1 VKLATVN
8 CGSSSIRI
16 TIFDADT
23 GDVIAAGRLEE
34 IGSAESRWQQ
44 RRRTAAGTFVTT
56 EQRAAIADH
65 RAGFALAMPTNP
77 ADPVIRDQSELV
89 AIAHRVVHGGEIF
102 RAPTL
107 IDDRVVEAVRTLFPL
122 APLHNPFNLLGI
134 EIARQRYPHV
144 PQVAV
149 FDTAFHQTL
158 PPHAYRYALPADAY
172 AAHHVRRY
180 GFHGTSHQYVAR
192 EAARHL
198 GRPLAELNLITL
210 HLGNGASAAAIR
222 DGRCVDTSMGMTPLE
237 GLVMGSRSG
246 DLDPAIPFYLMRQS
260 GMSAE
265 DMERLLNSQ
274 SGLTG
279 LCGTNDM
286 REIQRRAENG
296 DERATLAFEMFCY
309 RVKKYLGAY
318 CAVLGRID
326 AVVFTGGI
334 GENSTV
340 VRHGMCV
347 GLEGLGIRLDDRK
360 NAAATENVAAVQQD
374 GGPVAILVI
383 RTDEELE
390 MARQA
395 KEVVAQESAPR
406 V

>member
-1 VKLATVN
+1 VKLVTVN

-16 TIFDADT
+16 KTFDAHT
-23 GDVIAAGRLEE
+23 GEQLASDRLEE
-34 IGSAESRWQQ
+34 IGSAESRWYRQ
-44 RRRTAAGTFVTT
+44 RRTAEGTVVAS
-56 EQRAAIADH
+56 EQRVTATDH
-65 RAGFALAMPTNP
+65 GAGFALLMPMRP
-77 ADPVIRDQSELV
+77 ADPVVGNESELV
-89 AIAHRVVHGGEIF
+89 AVAHRVVHGGEHF
-102 RAPTL
+102 HAPTL
-107 IDDRVVEAVRTLFPL
+107 VDDTVIETIRALFPL
-122 APLHNPFNLLGI
+122 APLHNPFNVLGI
-134 EIARQRYPHV
+134 ELARRRFPHV

-158 PPHAYRYALPADAY
+158 PPHAYRYALPEDAY
-172 AAHHVRRY
+172 AAHRVRRY

-198 GRPLAELNLITL
+198 GRPISELNVITL

-222 DGRCVDTSMGMTPLE
+222 SGRCVDTSMGMTPLE

-260 GMSAE
+260 GVSAE
-265 DMERLLNSQ
+265 EMERLLNSG

-279 LCGTNDM
+279 ICGTNDM
-286 REIQRRAENG
+286 REIQRQAQNG
-296 DERATLAFEMFCY
+296 DPRAALALEMFCY
-309 RVKKYLGAY
+309 RAKKYLGAY

-334 GENSTV
+334 GENSAV
-340 VRHGMCV
+340 VRDKVCA
-347 GLEGLGIRLDDRK
+347 GLERLEIRLDGRK
-360 NAAATENVAAVQQD
+360 NATAIGDVSAVQRD
-374 GGPVAILVI
+374 GSVAILVI

-395 KEVVAQESAPR
+395 RELVAGATAPAR
-406 V
+406 